1 MSNLRLIN
9 ETEITSTVTSV
20 DVDNI
25 FSADFDIYKIV
36 LDGVQESSSGNHQWV
51 RMRFINASGSV
62 ITASQY
68 HYAQLRMPSSTTFAE
83 ERAEAQ
89 NNILYTGLGYTDDYG
104 TNAVAYIFNPY
115 SPDLYTFTLGQ
126 SSFTSGLVN
135 QNAKGIGSYKSTERI
150 RGIRFYQSSGSMGS
164 GFIRIYGL
172 RVDS

>member
-1 MSNLRLIN
+1 MSALRLIN
-9 ETEITSTVTSV
+9 ETEITSTVSSV

-62 ITASQY
+62 ITANEY
-68 HYAQLRMPSSTTFAE
+68 HYAQHRMTTSGLAE
-83 ERAEAQ
+83 EKAESQ

-115 SPDLYTFTLGQ
+115 STDLYTFTLGQ
-126 SSFTSGLVN
+126 ASFTSGLVN
-135 QNAKGIGSYKSTERI
+135 QNVKGIGSHKSAERI

-164 GFIRIYGL
+164 GIIKIYGL
-172 RVDS
+172 SVN

>member
-1 MSNLRLIN
+1 MSSLRLIN
-9 ETEITSTVTSV
+9 ETEITSTVTQV

-25 FSADFDIYKIV
+25 FSEDFDIYKIV

-62 ITASQY
+62 ITANEY
-68 HYAQLRMPSSTTFAE
+68 HYAQHRMTTTGLAE
-83 ERAEAQ
+83 EKAENQ
-89 NNILYTGLGYTDDYG
+89 DNILYTGLGYTDDYG

-115 SPDLYTFTLGQ
+115 STDLYTFTLGQ
-126 SSFTSGLVN
+126 CSFATGGNN
-135 QNAKGIGSYKSTERI
+135 QIAKGLGSHKSAERI

>member
-51 RMRFINASGSV
+51 RMRFINSSGS
-62 ITASQY
+62 IISASEY
-68 HYAQLRMPSSTTFAE
+68 DYAHLRMIASSAFAE
-83 ERAEAQ
+83 EKNTNQ
-89 NNILYTGLGYTDDYG
+89 DNILYAGLGYTDDYG

-115 SPDLYTFTLGQ
+115 SSSSYTFALGQ
-126 SSFTSGLVN
+126 SSFTAGASN
-135 QNAKGIGSYKSTERI
+135 QNAKGIGVHKSTETI

-172 RVDS
+172 RVDT